1 MHSRGHCCCA
11 RCNAYCSASVAVF
24 TARLFSLLS
33 NLAAPVFGF
42 VLKYSLAVCVQLQ
55 YDGQFETPTHA
66 ISLTNTLP
74 KTSRSASSTSSSKSP
89 NPSSSFPSEL
99 LLMVLNKYAYAR
111 THFSVASSLPRSL
124 LHASG
129 CTFLIRSEN
138 AFRMLDDDDDV
149 SFSMPWS
156 LLLLRALIPSV
167 SSGVCA
173 FKTSAM
179 TTDDESFSNPVSVLF
194 RAPRKRPHDA
204 LRCCGDRLLPWSAAF
219 WCLPFETLVSTPR
232 RLLQRVIFVS
242 RRIDW
247 KNS

>member
-11 RCNAYCSASVAVF
+11 RCNAYCSASVAVC
-24 TARLFSLLS
+24 TPARLFSLLS

-138 AFRMLDDDDDV
+138 AFRMLDDDDDDDV
-149 SFSMPWS
+149 SF
-156 LLLLRALIPSV
+156 LRVLIPSV

-179 TTDDESFSNPVSVLF
+179 TTDDDESFSHPFAVVFL
-194 RAPRKRPHDA
+194 APRKRPHDA
-204 LRCCGDRLLPWSAAF
+204 LRWCGDRLLPWTAAF

-232 RLLQRVIFVS
+232 RLPQRVIFVS
-242 RRIDW
+242 RMIVDW